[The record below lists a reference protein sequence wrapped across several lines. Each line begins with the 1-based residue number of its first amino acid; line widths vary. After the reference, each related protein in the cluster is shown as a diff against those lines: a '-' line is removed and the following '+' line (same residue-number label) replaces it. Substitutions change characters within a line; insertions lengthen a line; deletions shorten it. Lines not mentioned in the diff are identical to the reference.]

1 MTIPAFKSDIDIDF
15 GDRTKVLD
23 ILKHTPASIMRD
35 NKLVKH
41 NTGVY
46 FQKVPVDPF
55 NGLCSIEHKESED
68 RGYIKLDLLNVNL
81 YNQVESKEH
90 LNTLLHT
97 EPAWDRL
104 YDESFCA
111 QLIHIGDHYNTLIKM
126 PEAVTSIARLA
137 MFLAVIRPAKRH
149 LIGKPWK
156 EVAETIWEK
165 PADGSY
171 YFKKSHSVAYERRLV
186 RLDDKSFNE
195 QLGPNRIS
203 TSLEFIVEIHD
214 LKYTQS
220 FLRNTLIGIRRLL
233 SHHQISARSRKCIR
247 SSIDFNLP

>member
-1 MTIPAFKSDIDIDF
+1 MLNTTKTFKSDIDIDF

-23 ILKHTPASIMRD
+23 VLEHTPASILRD
-35 NKLVKH
+35 GKLVKH

-46 FQKVPVDPF
+46 FQTVPTDPF
-55 NGLCSIEHKESED
+55 SGLCSIDHKDSED

-81 YNQVESKEH
+81 YNQVESKQQLDE
-90 LNTLLHT
+90 LLHT
-97 EPAWDRL
+97 EPEWDRL

-126 PEAVTSIARLA
+126 PEAVTSVARLA

-156 EVAETIWEK
+156 EVAESIWEK

-171 YFKKSHSVAYERRLV
+171 YFKKSHSVAYAHLV
-186 RLDDKSFNE
+186 VVNM
-195 QLGPNRIS
+195 N
-203 TSLEFIVEIHD
+203 
-214 LKYTQS
+214 
-220 FLRNTLIGIRRLL
+220 LL
-233 SHHQISARSRKCIR
+233 SLANKS
-247 SSIDFNLP
+247 N